1 MISHIMMPSDK
12 QTKRWIY
19 THKGIA
25 YEIIDERAEQLLKDF
40 LHCEKR
46 GDWSTIKNR
55 IINGTMWGWLK
66 EVESKEEEKRFW
78 KQKEK

>member
-1 MISHIMMPSDK
+1 MISHIMITSDK

-25 YEIIDERAEQLLKDF
+25 YEILDERAEQILKDF
-40 LHCEKR
+40 LHCEKI
-46 GDWSTIKNR
+46 GDWKTIKNR
-55 IINGTMWGWLK
+55 MINGTMWGWLK
-66 EVESKEEEKRFW
+66 EVESKEEFW